1 MFWLVDMRLHFYF
14 AAMDLFLG
22 LGYSDYI
29 CTCQAKRHA
38 QDQRNAGKVEL
49 ECFVK
54 ACFIFIEIVKYQTD
68 LYPDMCLSRRFEFN
82 KSRDLCFAWSSS
94 FVLDQTYTFI
104 QKINP
109 ND

>member
-49 ECFVK
+49 ESGSARGGSGIPYTCF
-54 ACFIFIEIVKYQTD
+54 
-68 LYPDMCLSRRFEFN
+68 
-82 KSRDLCFAWSSS
+82 
-94 FVLDQTYTFI
+94 
-104 QKINP
+104 
-109 ND
+109 